1 MKEPILTILIIF
13 ILLGGIPTAASN
25 GTAIIFTSIGSQ
37 SLAVTADAL
46 RTKEPAS
53 STSMS
58 DSTILLLFATG
69 LMGLAGVSREN
80 NSQIHR
86 RTDSVTPRASWNV
99 LEKCIKEDDAGECFV
114 KNHSGL
120 R

>member
-25 GTAIIFTSIGSQ
+25 GTIIFTSIGSQ